1 MAMLRSVSE
10 MKDSGIEWYG
20 TCPISWNKAP
30 LYSALKEINQKNAP
44 IVTTNILSLT
54 NTEGVIP
61 YSERGNQGNKSKDN
75 LEEYKVVYPN
85 TIVANSM
92 NILIGS
98 VGLSAY
104 KGCVSPVYYVYEAKP
119 QYDIRY
125 LNYLFRMES
134 FQKRLR
140 QFANGIMEIRLR
152 VSSHDI
158 LHQNVMMPSFEEQRD
173 IADYLDD
180 RCSKL
185 DEVIAEAEKSI
196 EEYKELKQTVITEAV
211 IGLRNDKSTFKSC
224 DSRWV
229 NKIPNDWNKIKIHYI
244 VKMPVI
250 DGPHVSPELVSDG
263 VPYVSANAI
272 VDGKIDFSKKRGY
285 ITREYS
291 NECRKRYSPCKNDI
305 LVVKLGAST
314 GKMAIVEDF
323 TDFDIW
329 VPLAV
334 VRCKDDVNAKYVFY
348 SMQSEYFCNEIRD
361 GWTFGTQETLGLKTI
376 EKLYI
381 FLPKDRK
388 EQDEIVKYLDM
399 RIPQINALVS
409 EKQSLI
415 EDLKSYKKSL
425 IYEVVTG
432 KRRVV

>member
-1 MAMLRSVSE
+1 MAMLRPESE
-10 MKDSGIEWYG
+10 MKDSGIEWVG
-20 TCPISWNKAP
+20 QVPENWKVVKNNRLFRISKTLVGEKWENTQ
-30 LYSALKEINQKNAP
+30 L
-44 IVTTNILSLT
+44 LSLT
-54 NTEGVIP
+54 KGGIIEKDINDGGGKQPESFSTYQYVQKDDIVLCLFDIDVSAVFSDRSLYNGMISPAYRVMKCSENILPVYAKWWFDAVNIGRYYLIYTKSLRKTIDSEGF
-61 YSERGNQGNKSKDN
+61 GNILTAVPP
-75 LEEYKVVYPN
+75 LEEQQ
-85 TIVANSM
+85 TIAS
-92 NILIGS
+92 
-98 VGLSAY
+98 
-104 KGCVSPVYYVYEAKP
+104 
-119 QYDIRY
+119 
-125 LNYLFRMES
+125 
-134 FQKRLR
+134 
-140 QFANGIMEIRLR
+140 
-152 VSSHDI
+152 
-158 LHQNVMMPSFEEQRD
+158 
-173 IADYLDD
+173 YLDD

-185 DEVIAEAEKSI
+185 DEIITEAEKSI
-196 EEYKELKQTVITEAV
+196 EEYKELKQAVITEAV

-263 VPYVSANAI
+263 VPYISANAI